1 MELHAMKC
9 DPNPGRLSPLTR
21 KETLDYIR
29 VVPGWEV
36 RDRKLVRI
44 YNFGNFQKCEEFFI
58 EIADLSKREGHYPD
72 ICIIEGKYVEV
83 SFYTYPVGSLTIN
96 DFIMAAKMNFKE
108 RFKKGKL

>member
-21 KETLDYIR
+21 KEVLEFIR
-29 VVPGWEV
+29 AVPGWEV
-36 RDRKLVRI
+36 RDGRIFRI
-44 YNFGNFQKCEEFFI
+44 YDLGNFLKCEEFFI

-72 ICIIEGKYVEV
+72 VRIYQGKYVEV

-108 RFKKGKL
+108 RFKKGK